1 MRVRT
6 VATLVMLV
14 ALPLAA
20 CANSNDAGSGD
31 AASAPAQSLAD
42 TTWDLAQYARAGES
56 TLTSVPDNVKATA
69 EFSAD
74 QISGSS
80 GCNRFTGGYTTEGK
94 TIDIGPLASTAM
106 ACVGEA
112 MTVEAEYLARLDV
125 VATFSIGEGTMTMS
139 DGSGQVVLTYTAS
152 VPITLT
158 GTQWSANGINTGTD
172 AVASLVADT
181 EVTAVFGDDGTIS
194 GNAGCNTYNGTYE
207 VSGKSMTIG
216 PLATTRMACEPDVSA
231 QEANYLEA
239 LGRVTTYTIRGDQ
252 LELRDDEGAL
262 QAGYVAG

>member
-20 CANSNDAGSGD
+20 CASSNDTGSGD

-56 TLTSVPDNVKATA
+56 TLTPVPGDVKATA
-69 EFSAD
+69 EFTAD
-74 QISGSS
+74 QIAGSS
-80 GCNRFTGGYTTEGK
+80 GCNRFTGGYTTDGR

-106 ACVGEA
+106 ACIGEA
-112 MTVEAEYLARLDV
+112 MAVEADYLARLDQ
-125 VATFSIGEGTMTMS
+125 ATTFSIGDGTMTMS
-139 DGSGQVVLTYTAS
+139 DGSGQVVLSYTVA
-152 VPITLT
+152 VPITLA
-158 GTQWSANGINTGTD
+158 GTTWSATGVNTGTG
-172 AVASLVADT
+172 AVTSLVAGT
-181 EVTAVFGDDGTIS
+181 TVTAVFGDDGTIS

-207 VSGKSMTIG
+207 VSGKDLTIG
-216 PLATTRMACEPDVSA
+216 PLATTRMACEPDVST
-231 QEANYLEA
+231 QEANYLAA

-252 LELRDDEGAL
+252 LELRDDGGAL
-262 QAGYVAG
+262 QAGYTAG

>member
-1 MRVRT
+1 MRART
-6 VATLVMLV
+6 VATILLL

-20 CANSNDAGSGD
+20 CASSNDAGSGD
-31 AASAPAQSLAD
+31 APAQSLAG
-42 TTWDLAQYARAGES
+42 TAWDLAQYAPADSS
-56 TLTSVPDNVKATA
+56 TLTPVPDAVKATA

-74 QISGSS
+74 QISGST
-80 GCNRFTGGYTTEGK
+80 GCNRFTGGYTTDGS

-125 VATFSIGEGTMTMS
+125 VATFSIAEGTMTMS
-139 DGSGQVVLTYTAS
+139 DGSGQVVLSYTES
-152 VPITLT
+152 VPVTLT
-158 GTQWSANGINTGTD
+158 GTNWSANGINTGTD
-172 AVASLVADT
+172 AVSGLVADT

-207 VSGKSMTIG
+207 VSEESMTIG
-216 PLATTRMACEPDVSA
+216 PLATTKKACEPDVSA
-231 QEANYLEA
+231 QEANYLAA
-239 LGRVTTYTIRGDQ
+239 LGRVTTYMIRGDQ

-262 QAGYVAG
+262 QAGYAAK